1 MTERV
6 SKPILVALIIACA
19 MFMENLDG
27 TVITT
32 ALPAMA
38 KSFGTNPVRLSL
50 GITSYMLS
58 LAVFIPISGWI
69 ADRHGARTIFSA
81 AIGVFTLGSILCGL
95 CQTVPEF
102 VGARVLQ
109 GIGGA
114 MMVPVGRL
122 VLLRSCAKSELVRA
136 MSYLMVP
143 AMIGPVVGPPL
154 GGFITTFAS
163 WHWIFFLNVPIG
175 VLGIFLV
182 QRYIENYREEQQA
195 PLDWRGFVL
204 TGLALACL
212 MYGLELVGRVES
224 NPLQTVGFLVAGVA
238 IGVLAVRH
246 ALTHEKPLVDL
257 ALLRIPTF
265 AATVFGGSLF
275 RIGVGAIP
283 FLVPLMLQEAFGM
296 SAFNSGLL
304 TFAAAAGS
312 MTMKLS
318 GGPILKRFGF
328 RTVLVV
334 NGAISAVFMMT
345 CALFTPATPT
355 VTIFVLLL
363 AGGFF
368 RSLEF
373 TSLNTL
379 AFADV
384 SKPKMSAATS
394 LSSMVQQ
401 VSLGTGVALGAI
413 LLHISLSW
421 RHAAH
426 GPLATGDFQVAFVAI
441 GLISI
446 AAVALFLRLAVDAGC
461 EVSGHRPRGIAP
473 APVPAAGDD

>member
-1 MTERV
+1 MSLRV

-32 ALPAMA
+32 ALPEMA
-38 KSFGTNPVRLSL
+38 KSFGTNPIRLSL
-50 GITSYMLS
+50 GITAYMLS

-69 ADRHGARTIFSA
+69 ADRFGARTIFSA
-81 AIGVFTLGSILCGL
+81 AIGVFTLGSILCGIS
-95 CQTVPEF
+95 QNVPEF

-122 VLLRSCAKSELVRA
+122 VLLRSCEKSELVRA

-163 WHWIFFLNVPIG
+163 WHWIFFLNVPVG
-175 VLGIFLV
+175 LLGIVLV
-182 QRYIENYREEQQA
+182 QRFIENHREPATA
-195 PLDWRGFVL
+195 PLDWWGFVL
-204 TGLALACL
+204 TGLSLSCL
-212 MYGLELVGRVES
+212 MYGLELVGRPEAGAA
-224 NPLQTVGFLVAGVA
+224 QTLGFLGAGLA
-238 IGVLAVRH
+238 IGLPAVRH
-246 ALTHEKPLVDL
+246 ALKHPQPLVDL
-257 ALLRIPTF
+257 ALLRVPTF
-265 AATVFGGSLF
+265 GATVIGGSLF

-283 FLVPLMLQEAFGM
+283 FLVPLMLQVGFGM
-296 SAFNSGLL
+296 DAFSSGLL

-312 MTMKLS
+312 LTMKMS
-318 GGPILKRFGF
+318 GRPILKRFGF
-328 RTVLVV
+328 RAVLVV
-334 NGAISAVFMMT
+334 NGAISAFFMMI
-345 CALFTPATPT
+345 CALFTPATPA

-384 SKPKMSAATS
+384 SSPKMSAATS

-413 LLHISLSW
+413 LLHLHLML
-421 RHAAH
+421 RDAPH
-426 GPLATGDFQVAFVAI
+426 GPLGTGDFHFAFVII
-441 GLISI
+441 GLISL
-446 AAVALFLRLAVDAGC
+446 AAVALFMRLAPDAGA
-461 EVSGHRPRGIAP
+461 ELSGHRPRGFAP
-473 APVPAAGDD
+473 ERAPAAGDD

>member
-1 MTERV
+1 MSERV

-38 KSFGTNPVRLSL
+38 KSFGTNPIRLSL
-50 GITSYMLS
+50 GITAYMLS

-69 ADRHGARTIFSA
+69 ADKHGARNIFSA

-95 CQTVPEF
+95 SQNVPEF

-122 VLLRSCAKSELVRA
+122 VLLRSCEKSELVRA

-163 WHWIFFLNVPIG
+163 WHWIFFLNVPVG
-175 VLGIFLV
+175 VLGIVLV
-182 QRYIENYREEQQA
+182 QRFIENYREPTLA

-204 TGLALACL
+204 TGLSLSCL
-212 MYGLELVGRVES
+212 MYGLELVGRPE
-224 NPLQTVGFLVAGVA
+224 AGVA
-238 IGVLAVRH
+238 QIAGFLGAGLAIGLPAVRH
-246 ALTHEKPLVDL
+246 ALKHPKPLVDL
-257 ALLRIPTF
+257 GLLRIPTF
-265 AATVFGGSLF
+265 GATVLGGSLF

-283 FLVPLMLQEAFGM
+283 FLVPLMLQVGFGM
-296 SAFNSGLL
+296 DAFSSGLL

-312 MTMKLS
+312 MTMKMS

-334 NGAISAVFMMT
+334 NGAISVVFMMI
-345 CALFTPATPT
+345 CALFTPATPA

-384 SKPKMSAATS
+384 ANPKMSAATS

-413 LLHISLSW
+413 LLHAHLAW
-421 RHAAH
+421 RGALH
-426 GPLATGDFQVAFVAI
+426 GPLATSDFHFAFVVI
-441 GLISI
+441 GLISL
-446 AAVALFLRLAVDAGC
+446 AAIVRFMRLAPDAGW
-461 EVSGHRPRGIAP
+461 ELSGHRPHGLPPER
-473 APVPAAGDD
+473 VPAAGDD

>member
-38 KSFGTNPVRLSL
+38 QSFGTNPVRLSL

-58 LAVFIPISGWI
+58 LAVFIPISGWV
-69 ADRHGARTIFSA
+69 ADRYGARTIFSA

-95 CQTVPEF
+95 SQNVPEF

-122 VLLRSCAKSELVRA
+122 VLLRSCEKSELVRA

-175 VLGIFLV
+175 ALGMVLV
-182 QRYIENYREEQQA
+182 RRYIENYREPALA

-204 TGLALACL
+204 TGLSLSCL
-212 MYGLELVGRVES
+212 MYGLELVGRADAE
-224 NPLQTVGFLVAGVA
+224 LGQTLGFFAAGLA
-238 IGVLAVRH
+238 IGALAVRH
-246 ALTHEKPLVDL
+246 ALTHDKPLVDL
-257 ALLRIPTF
+257 ALMRIPTF
-265 AATVFGGSLF
+265 AATVMGGSLF

-283 FLVPLMLQEAFGM
+283 FLVPLMLQVAFGM
-296 SAFNSGLL
+296 SAFSSGLL

-312 MTMKLS
+312 LTMKMS
-318 GGPILKRFGF
+318 GGPILRRFGF

-334 NGAISAVFMMT
+334 NGAISAGFMMI
-345 CALFTPATPT
+345 CVLFTPATPA
-355 VTIFVLLL
+355 VSIFMLLL

-394 LSSMVQQ
+394 LSSMAQQ
-401 VSLGTGVALGAI
+401 VSLGAGVALGAI
-413 LLHISLSW
+413 LLHVCQNL
-421 RHAAH
+421 RHAPH
-426 GPLATGDFQVAFVAI
+426 GPLVTGDFHVAFLLI
-441 GLISI
+441 GLISM
-446 AAVALFLRLAVDAGC
+446 AAVGLFLRLAPDAGW
-461 EVSGHRPRGIAP
+461 EVSGHRPRGLP
-473 APVPAAGDD
+473 PERVPAAGDD

>member
-38 KSFGTNPVRLSL
+38 RSFDTNPVRLSL

-69 ADRHGARTIFSA
+69 ADRYGARTIFSA

-95 CQTVPEF
+95 SQNVPEF

-122 VLLRSCAKSELVRA
+122 VLLRSCEKSELVRA

-175 VLGIFLV
+175 VLGIVLV
-182 QRYIENYREEQQA
+182 RRFIENYREPTLS

-212 MYGLELVGRVES
+212 MYGLELVGRAEAA
-224 NPLQTVGFLVAGVA
+224 PLETLGFLGSGLA
-238 IGVLAVRH
+238 IGALAVRH

-265 AATVFGGSLF
+265 GATVLGGSLF

-283 FLVPLMLQEAFGM
+283 FLVPLMLQVAFGM
-296 SAFNSGLL
+296 SAFSSGLL

-312 MTMKLS
+312 MTMKMS
-318 GGPILKRFGF
+318 GGPILRRFGF

-334 NGAISAVFMMT
+334 NGAISAVFMMI
-345 CALFTPATPT
+345 CALFTPATPA

-384 SKPKMSAATS
+384 ASPKMSAATS

-401 VSLGTGVALGAI
+401 VSLGAGVALGAI
-413 LLHISLSW
+413 LLHACLGW
-421 RHAAH
+421 RNAPH
-426 GPLATGDFQVAFVAI
+426 GPLVTSDFQVAFVVI
-441 GLISI
+441 GLISL
-446 AAVALFLRLAVDAGC
+446 AAVARFMRLAPDAGW
-461 EVSGHRPRGIAP
+461 EVSGHRPRGMTAVR
-473 APVPAAGDD
+473 APAAGDD

>member
-1 MTERV
+1 MSDRV

-32 ALPAMA
+32 ALPEMA
-38 KSFGTNPVRLSL
+38 KSFGTNPIRLSL

-69 ADRHGARTIFSA
+69 ADRYGARTIFSA

-95 CQTVPEF
+95 SQNVPEF

-122 VLLRSCAKSELVRA
+122 VLLRSCEKSELVRA

-163 WHWIFFLNVPIG
+163 WHWIFFLNVPVGI
-175 VLGIFLV
+175 LGIFLV
-182 QRYIENYREEQQA
+182 QRFIENYREPVQA

-204 TGLALACL
+204 TGLSLACL
-212 MYGLELVGRVES
+212 MYGLELIGRPDASGYES
-224 NPLQTVGFLVAGVA
+224 LGFLGAGLA
-238 IGVLAVRH
+238 IGLPAVRH
-246 ALTHEKPLVDL
+246 ALHHPKPLVDL
-257 ALLRIPTF
+257 GLLRIPTF
-265 AATVFGGSLF
+265 AATVLGGSLF

-283 FLVPLMLQEAFGM
+283 FLVPLMLQVAFGM
-296 SAFNSGLL
+296 SAFSSGLL

-312 MTMKLS
+312 MTMKMS

-328 RTVLVV
+328 RTVLLV
-334 NGAISAVFMMT
+334 NGAISALFMMV
-345 CALFTPATPT
+345 CALFTPATPA
-355 VTIFVLLL
+355 VSIFVLLL

-384 SKPKMSAATS
+384 AKPKMSAATS

-401 VSLGTGVALGAI
+401 VSLGTGVALGAV
-413 LLHISLSW
+413 LLHVRLAW
-421 RHAAH
+421 RAAPH
-426 GPLATGDFQVAFVAI
+426 GPLETGDFQFAFVVI
-441 GLISI
+441 GLISLV
-446 AAVALFLRLAVDAGC
+446 AVTLFLRLAPDAGW
-461 EVSGHRPRGIAP
+461 EVSGHRPRGRTP

>member
-38 KSFGTNPVRLSL
+38 QSFGTNPVRLSL

-69 ADRHGARTIFSA
+69 ADRYGARTIFSA

-95 CQTVPEF
+95 SQNVPEF

-122 VLLRSCAKSELVRA
+122 VLLRSCEKSELVRA

-175 VLGIFLV
+175 VLGIVLV
-182 QRYIENYREEQQA
+182 QRFIENYREPTLT

-204 TGLALACL
+204 TGLSLSFL
-212 MYGLELVGRVES
+212 MYGLELVGRVEA
-224 NPLQTVGFLVAGVA
+224 NPGQTVGFLAGGVV
-238 IGVLAVRH
+238 IGALAVRH
-246 ALTHEKPLVDL
+246 ALTHDKPLVDL

-265 AATVFGGSLF
+265 AATVLGGSLF

-283 FLVPLMLQEAFGM
+283 FLVPLMLQVAFGM
-296 SAFNSGLL
+296 SAFSSGLL

-312 MTMKLS
+312 MTMKMS

-328 RTVLVV
+328 RTVLLV
-334 NGAISAVFMMT
+334 NGAVSALFMMV
-345 CALFTPATPT
+345 CGLFTPATPA
-355 VTIFVLLL
+355 VSIFMLLL

-384 SKPKMSAATS
+384 AKPKMSAATS

-413 LLHISLSW
+413 LLHLCLGW
-421 RHAAH
+421 RHAPH
-426 GPLATGDFQVAFVAI
+426 GPLVTSDFQIAFLVI
-441 GLISI
+441 GLISLG
-446 AAVALFLRLAVDAGC
+446 AVALFLRLAPDAGW
-461 EVSGHRPRGIAP
+461 EVSGHRPRGLVAEQ
-473 APVPAAGDD
+473 VPAAGDD

>member
-1 MTERV
+1 M
-6 SKPILVALIIACA
+6 
-19 MFMENLDG
+19 
-27 TVITT
+27 
-32 ALPAMA
+32 
-38 KSFGTNPVRLSL
+38 
-50 GITSYMLS
+50 
-58 LAVFIPISGWI
+58 
-69 ADRHGARTIFSA
+69 
-81 AIGVFTLGSILCGL
+81 
-95 CQTVPEF
+95 
-102 VGARVLQ
+102 
-109 GIGGA
+109 
-114 MMVPVGRL
+114 
-122 VLLRSCAKSELVRA
+122 
-136 MSYLMVP
+136 
-143 AMIGPVVGPPL
+143 GPPL

-175 VLGIFLV
+175 VLGFVLV
-182 QRYIENYREEQQA
+182 QRFIENYREPNPV
-195 PLDWRGFVL
+195 PLDWRGFGL
-204 TGLALACL
+204 TGVALACL
-212 MYGLELVGRVES
+212 MYGLELVGRVEA
-224 NPLQTVGFLVAGVA
+224 NPVQTLGFLSAGLV
-238 IGVLAVRH
+238 IGSLAVRH

-283 FLVPLMLQEAFGM
+283 FLVPLMLQVAFGM
-296 SAFNSGLL
+296 SAFSSGLL

-312 MTMKLS
+312 MTMKMS

-328 RTVLVV
+328 RTVLLV
-334 NGAISAVFMMT
+334 NGAISALFMMV

-355 VTIFVLLL
+355 VSIFVLLL

-384 SKPKMSAATS
+384 AKPKMSAATS

-413 LLHISLSW
+413 LLHVCLGL
-421 RHAAH
+421 RNAPH
-426 GPLATGDFQVAFVAI
+426 GPLVTSDFQVAFVVI
-441 GLISI
+441 GGISL
-446 AAVALFLRLAVDAGC
+446 AAVALFLRLAPDAGW
-461 EVSGHRPRGIAP
+461 EVSGHRPRGLAP